1 MGDLYVGMFIS
12 EKSSTDK
19 GVGILHSGLHRRLWE
34 TTSKKKNRF
43 ATKNETYMI
52 MGDVMKE
59 DSSHPAE
66 QRPIDSRE
74 STTKEGP
81 FFLAIMWNS
90 RIRVMKIC
98 EHHDPFSR

>member
-1 MGDLYVGMFIS
+1 MDYIVACGKPLS
-12 EKSSTDK
+12 
-19 GVGILHSGLHRRLWE
+19 R
-34 TTSKKKNRF
+34 KKYTCN
-43 ATKNETYMI
+43 KNETYMI
-52 MGDVMKE
+52 MGDVVKE
-59 DSSHPAE
+59 VSSHPAE

-98 EHHDPFSR
+98 EHHDPFSK